1 MDVGPAV
8 HKKLCR
14 KMKIVEKSARR
25 PYFRP
30 ANNAKFAVILFLN
43 TAGQH

>member
-14 KMKIVEKSARR
+14 KMKIAEKSARR

-30 ANNAKFAVILFLN
+30 AKNAKFAVIFF
-43 TAGQH
+43 